1 MNLHLKILQKII
13 KNLPNLE
20 IKISMGA
27 TRRSMGEI
35 LGPPVD
41 PHEGQLA
48 DQQGDHSLITTLITM
63 DGLHSQDKLHTLT
76 TLIVSSH
83 QEILEEETA
92 TSL

>member
-1 MNLHLKILQKII
+1 MD
-13 KNLPNLE
+13 
-20 IKISMGA
+20 A

-35 LGPPVD
+35 LGPLED
-41 PHEGQLA
+41 PQEGQLV
-48 DQQGDHSLITTLITM
+48 DQQEGRQEGHSLITTLITM

-83 QEILEEETA
+83 QEILEEETV